1 MKSQK
6 IHILQKIW
14 KIKRY
19 TFNTVNDGAGKIV
32 GRVNFVFVSCGRMG
46 LGFASINSRIP
57 HTTIVWKHV
66 HFGSDRTFLTRLSS
80 LYHLGPKFQIQFHRV
95 GPIFGIG
102 PKVKIK
108 NQKKYLIAH
117 IFLTTGFWGKEAW
130 RPTPKWNTRFFFAF
144 SKRNK
149 LWLP

>member
-32 GRVNFVFVSCGRMG
+32 GRVNFVFISCGRMC

-66 HFGSDRTFLTRLSS
+66 HFGSDRTFLTRLRSI
-80 LYHLGPKFQIQFHRV
+80 YHLGPKFQIQFHRV

-108 NQKKYLIAH
+108 SKEVLDSTYFLNNRFLRERGMASNPKMEYQVLLC
-117 IFLTTGFWGKEAW
+117 IFQTKL
-130 RPTPKWNTRFFFAF
+130 
-144 SKRNK
+144 
-149 LWLP
+149 LWLT